1 MILADSSV
9 WIDYLGVGD
18 PRLAVELGKGNIAM
32 HPYVAG
38 EIALGSFRE
47 RKKVLA
53 ELDKMPAL
61 RLARSADVRQLIE
74 SHALYSRGI
83 GYVDTHPIASTL
95 LTSGCQ
101 LWTRDKRLKG
111 VAESMKIHVQ
121 FP

>member
-9 WIDYLGVGD
+9 WIDYLGSSD
-18 PRLAVELGKGNIAM
+18 PRLAAELGKGNIAM

-38 EIALGSFRE
+38 EIALGSFHE
-47 RKKVLA
+47 RKRVLA
-53 ELDKMPAL
+53 ELDKL
-61 RLARSADVRQLIE
+61 RIVRLARTEDVRQLIE

-83 GYVDTHPIASTL
+83 GYVDTHLIASTL
-95 LTSGCQ
+95 LTPSCQ
-101 LWTRDKRLKG
+101 LWTRDKRLRI